1 MAANVKS
8 IVERAIY
15 TSVQDEEFQPV
26 ISGLYLQR
34 GLDELNLILDEWRT
48 LIPWSSSVTFSDVE
62 DLENSS
68 FVSVETVNFIL
79 NTTSQPLQRVTLTQF
94 KEQQNIIGLL
104 GIPAIYYFDELN
116 QTVEVYPRPANPQYQ
131 FTIWGK
137 ISQVTLDMNDAIP
150 ANMPP
155 FMKSAIIYELAA
167 RICQKYGVPWSPEK
181 ENQRQSLIMS
191 LKNKKGINLSARR
204 SLAFG
209 LPQSSQMAPF
219 PWFYYV
225 SGGS

>member
-8 IVERAIY
+8 IIERAIY

-26 ISGLYLQR
+26 INGLYLQR

-48 LIPWSSSVTFSDVE
+48 LIPWSQSVTFNNVE

-68 FVSVETVNFIL
+68 FVSIETVNFIL
-79 NTTSQPLQRVTLTQF
+79 NTTSQPLQRVTLTEF
-94 KEQQNIIGLL
+94 KEQQNIVGLT
-104 GIPAIYYFDELN
+104 GIPAIYYFDELT
-116 QTVEVYPRPANPQYQ
+116 QSIVVYPKPANPQYQ

-137 ISQVTLDMNDAIP
+137 ITQVTLGLYDAIP

-155 FMKSAIIYELAA
+155 FMKSALIYELAG
-167 RICQKYGVPWSPEK
+167 RIAQKYGTPWAAEK
-181 ENQRQSLIMS
+181 EAQRQALVKS
-191 LKNKKGINLSARR
+191 LKNKKGLNLSARR
-204 SLAFG
+204 NLAFG
-209 LPQSSQMAPF
+209 LPNSSDMAPF

-225 SGGS
+225 SGGT

>member
-8 IVERAIY
+8 IIERAIY

-26 ISGLYLQR
+26 ISGLYIQR
-34 GLDELNLILDEWRT
+34 GLDELNLILDEWRS
-48 LIPWSSSVTFSDVE
+48 LIPWSQSVTFNNVE
-62 DLENSS
+62 DLENST

-79 NTTSQPLQRVTLTQF
+79 NTTSQFLQRVTLTQF
-94 KEQQNIIGLL
+94 KEQQNIVGLT
-104 GIPAIYYFDELN
+104 GIPAIYYFDELT
-116 QTVEVYPRPANPQYQ
+116 QSIVVYPKPANPQYQ

-137 ISQVTLDMNDAIP
+137 ISQVNLGLYDAIP

-155 FMKSAIIYELAA
+155 FMKSAVIYELAG
-167 RICQKYGVPWSPEK
+167 RIAQKYGASWPPEK
-181 ENQRQSLIMS
+181 EMQRQSLIKS
-191 LKNKKGINLSARR
+191 LKNKKGINLTARR

-209 LPQSSQMAPF
+209 LPNSSDMAPF

-225 SGGS
+225 SGGT

>member
-34 GLDELNLILDEWRT
+34 GLDELNLVLDEWRT
-48 LIPWSSSVTFSDVE
+48 LIPWAQSVTFNNVE
-62 DLENSS
+62 DLENST

-79 NTTSQPLQRVTLTQF
+79 NTTSQPLQRVTLTQL
-94 KEQQNIIGLL
+94 KEQQNIVGLV
-104 GIPAIYYFDELN
+104 GIPAIYYFDELA
-116 QTVEVYPRPANPQYQ
+116 QSIVVYPKPANPQYQ

-137 ISQVTLDMNDAIP
+137 ISQATLGLYDAIP

-155 FMKSAIIYELAA
+155 FMKSAVIYELAS
-167 RICQKYGVPWSPEK
+167 RIAQKYGTPWAAEK
-181 ENQRQSLIMS
+181 EMQRQSLVSS
-191 LKNKKGINLSARR
+191 LKNKKGINLTPRR
-204 SLAFG
+204 NLVFG
-209 LPQSSQMAPF
+209 LPGNSDMAPF

-225 SGGS
+225 SGGT